1 MGNNRLRIM
10 SIVGARPNMM
20 KIAPLLAE
28 LCLHEEIEPVLVH
41 TGQHY
46 DYSMSQVFFDQLHL
60 PHPDYNLEVGSGK
73 HYAQTAEIMRKFGEL
88 VEHDRPD
95 MVLVAGDVNSTL
107 ACALVAAKERIPVAH
122 VEAGLR
128 SFDRT
133 MPEEINRILTDAL
146 SDLLFTTEESANR
159 NLSNEG
165 VDPGKVFFVGNLMI
179 DSLMRA
185 MERSRASSL
194 RSELGLNAQ
203 AYAVLTLHRPSN
215 VDDQDQLTRTLD
227 AIAQVA
233 QRIPVIFP
241 AHPRTARNIEA
252 AREAAGLRAVRT
264 WNGGEIAGP
273 GLWMMP
279 PASYLD
285 FLDLIQ
291 HAVMVI
297 TDSGGVQEETTF
309 LGVPCLTYRDNTER
323 PVTVSMGTNKV
334 VGRDPGRLLDNA
346 LDVLE
351 NGGTDRSTV
360 LRPPLWD
367 GQTAPRIVHILK
379 EAWQQHL
386 RLYRGA
392 CASVTQSALSE
403 SSSLTQAIEAL
414 RTWIETRQFAGYEPF
429 DLLNSPYL
437 SGAWARK
444 ALPAILLIQAGK
456 RFAGLRL
463 RQTLKIPPSR
473 NPKALGLCLSAYCDL
488 AQAGYDV
495 SAEAAWL
502 KNELIRLRSPRETEY
517 CWGYDWDYVSLRGT
531 RLPVFAPNCIAS
543 YFCGTAMME
552 MHKVF
557 ADSEA
562 LEIAESV
569 ARFLATRLNRSFE
582 SADEVC
588 FSYTPNDKMQIY
600 NSSALTGAFLARR
613 AACGKTGLPFA
624 GTQSHGFS
632 AKRPTASGRMVLRA
646 ASAATLDRQFS

>member
-28 LCLHEEIEPVLVH
+28 LCLHKEIEPVLVH

-60 PHPDYNLEVGSGK
+60 PDPDYNLEVGSGR
-73 HYAQTAEIMRKFGEL
+73 HYSQTAEIMRKFGEL

-107 ACALVAAKERIPVAH
+107 ACALVAAKERILVAH

-133 MPEEINRILTDAL
+133 MPEEINRILTDTM

-165 VDPGKVFFVGNLMI
+165 IDPGKVFFVGNLMI
-179 DSLMRA
+179 DSLVKALKVGRT
-185 MERSRASSL
+185 SSL
-194 RSELGLNAQ
+194 CAELGLKAQ
-203 AYAVLTLHRPSN
+203 SYAVLTLHRPSN
-215 VDDQDQLTRTLD
+215 VDDKDQLIRTLD
-227 AIAQVA
+227 AIAQVGLH
-233 QRIPVIFP
+233 IPVIFP

-252 AREAAGLRAVRT
+252 AREADGLRAVRT

-323 PVTVSMGTNKV
+323 PVTVSMGTNRV
-334 VGRDPGRLLDNA
+334 VGCDPRRLLDNA
-346 LDVLE
+346 LDLLK
-351 NGGTDRSTV
+351 NGGPERSTL

-379 EAWQQHL
+379 QAWERHL
-386 RLYRGA
+386 A
-392 CASVTQSALSE
+392 CAA
-403 SSSLTQAIEAL
+403 
-414 RTWIETRQFAGYEPF
+414 EPVP
-429 DLLNSPYL
+429 L
-437 SGAWARK
+437 
-444 ALPAILLIQAGK
+444 
-456 RFAGLRL
+456 
-463 RQTLKIPPSR
+463 
-473 NPKALGLCLSAYCDL
+473 
-488 AQAGYDV
+488 
-495 SAEAAWL
+495 
-502 KNELIRLRSPRETEY
+502 
-517 CWGYDWDYVSLRGT
+517 
-531 RLPVFAPNCIAS
+531 
-543 YFCGTAMME
+543 
-552 MHKVF
+552 
-557 ADSEA
+557 
-562 LEIAESV
+562 
-569 ARFLATRLNRSFE
+569 
-582 SADEVC
+582 
-588 FSYTPNDKMQIY
+588 
-600 NSSALTGAFLARR
+600 
-613 AACGKTGLPFA
+613 
-624 GTQSHGFS
+624 
-632 AKRPTASGRMVLRA
+632 
-646 ASAATLDRQFS
+646 